1 MLCGFEICCAHPQA
15 GFHWPRAVAHLFG
28 VRVAVYIYRW
38 EHAYVFGDPDDEM
51 ISVWKNDVETHFE
64 PLIPLQCMNLLHQ
77 PPTRVLFT
85 TVAVVTNVGVV
96 IRLAQLEQNAL
107 WSAAFAELA
116 PQPWCPAVG
125 SCLPTLSFPNRSVAV
140 PLPPLALEELHS
152 VPACDGFLSAAAASV
167 ATSAPVAKSQ
177 KATAAITVAVSV
189 ATKSPVSRVRQTFA
203 TSAEAAMVVLSSSDE
218 ESYSIL
224 ARRTRR
230 RESFASSGTAA
241 PVATS
246 REASASSAA
255 AALVATAAPVA
266 TRREASAAS
275 TAAALVATAAPVAT
289 SREASAASTAAALVA
304 TAAPVATSREA
315 SAASTASWRQVVS
328 PGLLIKGTSSDQR
341 RSLVISLLL
350 ESGHKVV
357 VRNARPGYDYFVC
370 KCCPATCSVSKNMG
384 DGRSWYVSKCSDSA
398 QKRCA
403 MSLYAPMHP
412 GVGSVHQP
420 MIELPAIKQCVTC
433 LSCMNHE
440 VDSSKYVQCDK
451 HHIVCS
457 DCFDNYVNSQFI
469 NADNRLRFINSGG
482 QIHCYRCTELQNAS
496 NFVYDMR
503 LALCHLS
510 PDVYAKYVQCS
521 TEIAVIRVE
530 QVLTKRLSEAND
542 KIDKLQASD
551 PDQVAIGTRLLHYFI
566 CTVNHNESC
575 SSHRS

>member
-1 MLCGFEICCAHPQA
+1 
-15 GFHWPRAVAHLFG
+15 
-28 VRVAVYIYRW
+28 
-38 EHAYVFGDPDDEM
+38 
-51 ISVWKNDVETHFE
+51 
-64 PLIPLQCMNLLHQ
+64 
-77 PPTRVLFT
+77 
-85 TVAVVTNVGVV
+85 
-96 IRLAQLEQNAL
+96 
-107 WSAAFAELA
+107 
-116 PQPWCPAVG
+116 
-125 SCLPTLSFPNRSVAV
+125 V

-189 ATKSPVSRVRQTFA
+189 ATKSPVSRVRQAFE
-203 TSAEAAMVVLSSSDE
+203 TSAGAAMVDLSPSDE

-246 REASASSAA
+246 REASAASAA
-255 AALVATAAPVA
+255 AALVATAASVA

-275 TAAALVATAAPVAT
+275 TAAALVATAASVAT
-289 SREASAASTAAALVA
+289 SREASAD
-304 TAAPVATSREA
+304 
-315 SAASTASWRQVVS
+315 SAASWRQVVS

-451 HHIVCS
+451 HHIMCS

-503 LALCHLS
+503 FAACHLS